1 MQASADP
8 AERAYDAFAPFY
20 DSFTAGSD
28 YDAWTTSVEPVL
40 RTHAPAGRR
49 LLDLACGTG
58 ESLLPFHR
66 RGYEVTGC
74 DISAAMLDRARAK
87 APSLPLLR
95 LDVRALPGL
104 GPFDVLTCFD
114 DSLNYIGSPSELE
127 AAFHSARRNLA
138 PDGLFL
144 FDLNTLAAYRSTF
157 ARDSVTE
164 RDGLTFVWRGRG
176 PEDAAPGCAAEATID
191 VLRPAAS
198 GLYELIRTRHRQRHH
213 PAAAVTELLE
223 RAGLRLVQAR
233 GVRPDGSL
241 AAEPDEDAL
250 LKTLYVARARKGGEP
265 DGHQE
270 DRQAADPGPV
280 RHEAVVARSG
290 RPAPRRAP
298 RVPPPCAP
306 A

>member
-1 MQASADP
+1 MEASADP
-8 AERAYDAFAPFY
+8 TACAYDAFAPFY

-28 YDAWTTSVEPVL
+28 YEAWTQSVEPVL
-40 RTHAPAGRR
+40 RTYVPAGRR

-95 LDVRALPGL
+95 LDVRELPGL

-114 DSLNYIGSPSELE
+114 DSLNYIGSSGELE
-127 AAFHSARRNLA
+127 AAFRSARRNLA
-138 PDGLFL
+138 PGGIFL

-157 ARDSVTE
+157 SRDSVTD
-164 RDGLTFVWRGRG
+164 RDGLTFVWRGG
-176 PEDAAPGCAAEATID
+176 GAEDAAPGCTAEATID

-198 GLYELIRTRHRQRHH
+198 GVYELIRTRHRQRHH
-213 PAAAVTELLE
+213 PARLVAELLD
-223 RAGLRLVQAR
+223 RAGLRLVDAR
-233 GVRPDGSL
+233 GVRHDGSL
-241 AAEPDEDAL
+241 SATPDEETL

-265 DGHQE
+265 
-270 DRQAADPGPV
+270 RWSSRRP
-280 RHEAVVARSG
+280 RS
-290 RPAPRRAP
+290 R
-298 RVPPPCAP
+298 
-306 A
+306 